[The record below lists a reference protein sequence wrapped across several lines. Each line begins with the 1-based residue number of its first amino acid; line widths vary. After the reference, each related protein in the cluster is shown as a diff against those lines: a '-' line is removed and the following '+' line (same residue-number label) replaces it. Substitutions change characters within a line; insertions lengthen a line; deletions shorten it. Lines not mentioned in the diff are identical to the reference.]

1 MGYVSQRSRGYS
13 DGFRDAFLGVAR
25 RYRLKRFI
33 SLLSVIGSKGSTPEE
48 EYVAGYETGHEHGI
62 VARNHFVEFAGE
74 LPRDMSDW
82 NWRERETRARETL
95 AELREEAVEPDVAAY
110 SETYSR
116 LKAHLVARRVLRALE
131 EAEVFFRAVKNAD
144 AFWGCVRLL
153 DRLRANRASVKAAKI
168 PTDAAKA
175 EWTAIA
181 QAAEDLID
189 EIRPADCPARDPV
202 ATESTSRAQPDRAQ
216 THSSAAAYVTF
227 KAEEVRNVVVE
238 NWRIPQTVIPGEY
251 ADTVNRIVRWFDNFA
266 PTEYDDALVLL
277 RNVRLQSVKD
287 VDALIEAVGQEVRG
301 LFRDDLRRVVFC
313 GLGNSGGSSGSQ
325 FLYLLRQKLSIP
337 EGHFPLDYHRLRDG
351 VESIVFVDDIIGS
364 GEQARRFCD
373 QHLRDVAATK
383 YYCSL
388 VAFRSGLESLRA
400 HSGFKFVFAAKILEE
415 SARAFSAESRM
426 FGDDTI
432 RLRVMA
438 MAHRYGQALYP
449 KGPLGYDDGQAMI
462 VFPHNT
468 PNNTLPIVWASPRN
482 EKTVG
487 VPWNPLWE
495 RLKSTRGG

>member
-1 MGYVSQRSRGYS
+1 M
-13 DGFRDAFLGVAR
+13 
-25 RYRLKRFI
+25 
-33 SLLSVIGSKGSTPEE
+33 
-48 EYVAGYETGHEHGI
+48 AGYETGHEHGI

-175 EWTAIA
+175 DWTAIA

-287 VDALIEAVGQEVRG
+287 VDALIELIVAARLLRRHVQRRAEDHDGLREPCGLFLLAARAQRLGDPEVDDLDEVGVLATENEQVLRLDVAMDDALRVRG
-301 LFRDDLRRVVFC
+301 GEHRCGLRDHAEDPLLAELGLARETLREGLAVEVLHHHERPTVDGGAEVGDRDDVLVVDRRRELRFLLEALHDRFTLRV
-313 GLGNSGGSSGSQ
+313 
-325 FLYLLRQKLSIP
+325 LLEQHLH
-337 EGHFPLDYHRLRDG
+337 GHALVDVRVRR
-351 VESIVFVDDIIGS
+351 FVDG
-364 GEQARRFCD
+364 
-373 QHLRDVAATK
+373 L
-383 YYCSL
+383 SL
-388 VAFRSGLESLRA
+388 I
-400 HSGFKFVFAAKILEE
+400 HI
-415 SARAFSAESRM
+415 
-426 FGDDTI
+426 
-432 RLRVMA
+432 
-438 MAHRYGQALYP
+438 
-449 KGPLGYDDGQAMI
+449 
-462 VFPHNT
+462 
-468 PNNTLPIVWASPRN
+468 
-482 EKTVG
+482 
-487 VPWNPLWE
+487 
-495 RLKSTRGG
+495 